1 MADLIGPASAPNS
14 TTTRPALYRV
24 FGVIDTWFRDCST
37 PASQDGTAYQADF
50 FNGLL
55 GQLRTLIRGNGQ
67 LAAGTGPVIPEV
79 NTSDAMLL
87 TAVQLLIARGQ
98 PNAGADTGQA
108 DAMLVGPATPW
119 PEYVKGARL
128 WVVKNPAA
136 GPNVTAAPT
145 IAVSNLAAITVVR
158 RDGSAVAKGDLLTGA
173 AFCVEFD
180 GAYFRLVAP
189 AISEIAAGVQS
200 GKWTYAVD
208 AGAVNA
214 AAVTLFP
221 VPTTAVDGMEILV
234 RWSTP
239 NTSTTP
245 TINVGGI
252 GTKSVLKQGGGAPA
266 ANDLVAY
273 RSATNELLALEC
285 KSYLDSGGVHAAHF
299 VAGSKYAHRY
309 KLFHDPTLRST
320 VLDRLLEQFVS
331 AGLCPRDATVRLGL
345 IHAHATPH
353 NAARLAPLFAAED
366 WLLFGPNWLQEHLER
381 MARGSYENSTAAV
394 VAKLLL
400 RPTTLKARIAGG
412 DLSPAPVAIAVDPVT
427 ACH

>member
-1 MADLIGPASAPNS
+1 MDA
-14 TTTRPALYRV
+14 
-24 FGVIDTWFRDCST
+24 FE
-37 PASQDGTAYQADF
+37 
-50 FNGLL
+50 
-55 GQLRTLIRGNGQ
+55 Q
-67 LAAGTGPVIPEV
+67 LAADIFWEQGYWVRTGVKV
-79 NTSDAMLL
+79 NL
-87 TAVQLLIARGQ
+87 T
-98 PNAGADTGQA
+98 
-108 DAMLVGPATPW
+108 
-119 PEYVKGARL
+119 
-128 WVVKNPAA
+128 
-136 GPNVTAAPT
+136 
-145 IAVSNLAAITVVR
+145 
-158 RDGSAVAKGDLLTGA
+158 RDDKERIGRHSSP
-173 AFCVEFD
+173 
-180 GAYFRLVAP
+180 RW
-189 AISEIAAGVQS
+189 EI
-200 GKWTYAVD
+200 
-208 AGAVNA
+208 
-214 AAVTLFP
+214 
-221 VPTTAVDGMEILV
+221 
-234 RWSTP
+234 
-239 NTSTTP
+239 
-245 TINVGGI
+245 
-252 GTKSVLKQGGGAPA
+252 
-266 ANDLVAY
+266 DLVAY